1 MNFLEEIKKLICSDD
16 LLLTNDYRYVNIDG
30 KYVYIEGIVGI
41 KNLSEKEIMFILKKK
56 TITILGEDLFIKY
69 FDNSTATIQGR
80 IISVTV
86 L

>member
-1 MNFLEEIKKLICSDD
+1 MNFLEEIKKLVCTGDT
-16 LLLTNDYRYVNIDG
+16 LLTNDYRYVNMDG

-41 KNLSEKEIMFILKKK
+41 KNLSEKEIMFNLKKK
-56 TITILGEDLFIKY
+56 TIAVLGEDLFIKY